1 MLTGAGRAVA
11 AGTVYIVDAT
21 SPTCGAQGPGT
32 PAQPFCTIAGAA
44 NVAAAGDTVLVQ
56 AGTYPGTAVNPKNSG
71 VTFAANSG
79 VTISGG
85 TKAFA
90 ISSRNNITISGFT
103 ITNTGSNAISVS
115 GGSNVTISNNVESFA
130 GTPITSPGFG
140 IYLSNVAGG
149 LVQGNVTHDNS
160 AHGIYLSGTTTGVMV
175 RGNTSYHNAYQYQ
188 RNANGIDVI
197 APGNSI
203 VGNVTY
209 SNEDSGINMYTGA
222 NNTYIADN
230 LTYGNGDHG
239 IDDLNVTGGR
249 IIGNTVYGNCTTG
262 INVEGTSGNYVV
274 EDNVSMNNA
283 TGAVINPTPIPT
295 NPSTGGP
302 YYTNTCN
309 RRHGNIGIWD
319 SAPATTTANYNL
331 VYQTSGSA
339 PEYFWAGSA
348 YNTQAAL
355 SAASGQEASGIF
367 ANPLF
372 VNAAGGNFQLSVGSR
387 AIDSA
392 DSLVAGEPATDIL
405 GNARVDDPATA
416 NTGNPSGSYFDR
428 GAYEY
433 QPQGS
438 GGAQTISFTAPAS
451 GTVGGSAT
459 LSATGGGSGNPV
471 VFSVDASSGSGVCN
485 VSGSNGSTVNYAGAG
500 SCVIDADQAAGN
512 GYTAAPTVQQSI
524 TVGSNSQTISF
535 TAPAS
540 GTVGGS
546 ATLSA
551 TGGGSGNPVVFSV
564 DASSGSGVCNVSG
577 SNGSTVNYTG
587 AGSCVIDADQAGGNG
602 YTAAPTVQ
610 RSITVSQGQSPNLVG
625 NAGFETDLTGWN
637 TSGSDSGVTISR
649 VAGGHTGGW
658 AARLTNTSS
667 VASTCLL
674 NDSPNWVTSTV
685 SKTYTGSLWVRA
697 DTAGAVVKLRIREYN
712 GSTLVGTGTAQ
723 VTLTTSW
730 QQVSLSYAPAAPGV
744 STLDFNAYVSKAATG
759 TAFYA
764 DDAVI
769 TTS

>member
-1 MLTGAGRAVA
+1 MGANAPSNGVRHGRSLLVSTARVGGLLLAVLSCAMLTGAGRALA

-56 AGTYPGTAVNPKNSG
+56 AGTYPGTAVNPRNSG

-130 GTPITSPGFG
+130 GTPITSPGVG

-188 RNANGIDVI
+188 RNANGIDDI

-274 EDNVSMNNA
+274 ENNVSMNNA

-331 VYQTSGSA
+331 VYQTSSA
-339 PEYFWAGSA
+339 PEYYWAGSA

-372 VNAAGGNFQLSVGSR
+372 ANAAGGNFQLSAGSR

-416 NTGNPSGSYFDR
+416 STGNPSERARD
-428 GAYEY
+428 
-433 QPQGS
+433 
-438 GGAQTISFTAPAS
+438 AQAP
-451 GTVGGSAT
+451 
-459 LSATGGGSGNPV
+459 
-471 VFSVDASSGSGVCN
+471 
-485 VSGSNGSTVNYAGAG
+485 VS
-500 SCVIDADQAAGN
+500 
-512 GYTAAPTVQQSI
+512 
-524 TVGSNSQTISF
+524 
-535 TAPAS
+535 
-540 GTVGGS
+540 
-546 ATLSA
+546 
-551 TGGGSGNPVVFSV
+551 
-564 DASSGSGVCNVSG
+564 
-577 SNGSTVNYTG
+577 
-587 AGSCVIDADQAGGNG
+587 
-602 YTAAPTVQ
+602 
-610 RSITVSQGQSPNLVG
+610 
-625 NAGFETDLTGWN
+625 
-637 TSGSDSGVTISR
+637 
-649 VAGGHTGGW
+649 
-658 AARLTNTSS
+658 
-667 VASTCLL
+667 
-674 NDSPNWVTSTV
+674 
-685 SKTYTGSLWVRA
+685 
-697 DTAGAVVKLRIREYN
+697 
-712 GSTLVGTGTAQ
+712 
-723 VTLTTSW
+723 
-730 QQVSLSYAPAAPGV
+730 
-744 STLDFNAYVSKAATG
+744 
-759 TAFYA
+759 
-764 DDAVI
+764 
-769 TTS
+769 

>member
-1 MLTGAGRAVA
+1 MLTGAGRALA

-56 AGTYPGTAVNPKNSG
+56 AGTYPGTAVNPRNSG

-130 GTPITSPGFG
+130 GTPITSPGVG
-140 IYLSNVAGG
+140 IYLSNVGGG

-175 RGNTSYHNAYQYQ
+175 RANTSYHNAYQYQ
-188 RNANGIDVI
+188 RNANGIDDI

-274 EDNVSMNNA
+274 ENNVSMNNA

-331 VYQTSGSA
+331 VYQTSSA
-339 PEYFWAGSA
+339 PEYYWAGSA

-372 VNAAGGNFQLSVGSR
+372 ANAAGGNFQLSAGSR

-485 VSGSNGSTVNYAGAG
+485 VSGSNGSTVNYTGAG

-524 TVGSNSQTISF
+524 TVGSKSSDDQF
-535 TAPAS
+535 H
-540 GTVGGS
+540 
-546 ATLSA
+546 
-551 TGGGSGNPVVFSV
+551 GSGQRHGGWVG
-564 DASSGSGVCNVSG
+564 DAVCHGRRVRQPG
-577 SNGSTVNYTG
+577 RVLGRCVQRQRRLQRVWQQRQHRQLHRCRQLRDRRRPGRRQRLHRGAHGPTVNHRLARAESEPCG
-587 AGSCVIDADQAGGNG
+587 E
-602 YTAAPTVQ
+602 
-610 RSITVSQGQSPNLVG
+610 R
-625 NAGFETDLTGWN
+625 
-637 TSGSDSGVTISR
+637 R
-649 VAGGHTGGW
+649 V
-658 AARLTNTSS
+658 
-667 VASTCLL
+667 
-674 NDSPNWVTSTV
+674 
-685 SKTYTGSLWVRA
+685 
-697 DTAGAVVKLRIREYN
+697 
-712 GSTLVGTGTAQ
+712 
-723 VTLTTSW
+723 
-730 QQVSLSYAPAAPGV
+730 
-744 STLDFNAYVSKAATG
+744 
-759 TAFYA
+759 
-764 DDAVI
+764 
-769 TTS
+769 

>member
-1 MLTGAGRAVA
+1 MLTGAGRALA

-56 AGTYPGTAVNPKNSG
+56 AGTYPGTAVNPRNSG

-130 GTPITSPGFG
+130 GTPITSPGVG
-140 IYLSNVAGG
+140 IYLSNVGGG

-188 RNANGIDVI
+188 RNANGIDDI

-274 EDNVSMNNA
+274 ENNVSMNNA

-331 VYQTSGSA
+331 VHHTSSA
-339 PEYFWAGSA
+339 PEYYWAGSA

-372 VNAAGGNFQLSVGSR
+372 VNAAGGNFQLSAGSR

-485 VSGSNGSTVNYAGAG
+485 VSGSNGSTVNYTGAG
-500 SCVIDADQAAGN
+500 SCVIDADQAA
-512 GYTAAPTVQQSI
+512 
-524 TVGSNSQTISF
+524 
-535 TAPAS
+535 
-540 GTVGGS
+540 
-546 ATLSA
+546 
-551 TGGGSGNPVVFSV
+551 
-564 DASSGSGVCNVSG
+564 
-577 SNGSTVNYTG
+577 
-587 AGSCVIDADQAGGNG
+587 GNG

-658 AARLTNTSS
+658 AAKLTNTSS

-697 DTAGAVVKLRIREYN
+697 DTAGAVVKLRFREYN

-744 STLDFNAYVSKAATG
+744 STLDLNAYVSKAATG

-764 DDAVI
+764 DDAAI